1 MALFTARPET
11 RPHESARLAAP
22 GAALERANRTV
33 QRLTFSVH
41 GATDSDASGHPL
53 LHRAPRRPV
62 TGVQPVPGSAAPR
75 AATQGLRNRRQDT
88 VRSAFCSSKD
98 DGAGGKMPVQSSSS
112 ERGPAS
118 FTVQRVNP
126 WPNDRARLM
135 AKEAAIEQENRT
147 VRRLTF
153 PLHGATDNDA
163 SGHPF
168 LHRAP
173 RRPVT
178 GVQPVPGLAALR
190 AATRAMRSSRPG
202 AEHGPTDA
210 ALPLRGGGCV
220 TPPHWG
226 VTQSAAQVTTRPSTA
241 FRR

>member
-11 RPHESARLAAP
+11 RPHESASLAAP

-33 QRLTFSVH
+33 QWLTFPVH
-41 GATDSDASGHPL
+41 GATDSDALGHPF

-62 TGVQPVPGSAAPR
+62 TGVQLVLGPAAPR
-75 AATQGLRNRRQDT
+75 AATQNLRNRHQDT

-98 DGAGGKMPVQSSSS
+98 DGAGGKMPAPWSSP
-112 ERGPAS
+112 ERGHALS
-118 FTVQRVNP
+118 TVHPVTLWSRDPVDP
-126 WPNDRARLM
+126 L
-135 AKEAAIEQENRT
+135 AKGAALERENRT
-147 VRRLTF
+147 VKRVTF
-153 PLHGATDNDA
+153 SVHGATDNDA

-178 GVQPVPGLAALR
+178 GVQPVPALAALR

-202 AEHGPTDA
+202 AEHGPTYA
-210 ALPLRGGGCV
+210 ARPLRGGGCV

-226 VTQSAAQVTTRPSTA
+226 VTQSAAQVTTRPSSA

>member
-11 RPHESARLAAP
+11 RPYESARLAAL
-22 GAALERANRTV
+22 GAAPERANRTV

-41 GATDSDASGHPL
+41 GAARNDALGHPF
-53 LHRAPRRPV
+53 LHRVPGRRA
-62 TGVQPVPGSAAPR
+62 TGVQPVPGPAAPR
-75 AATQGLRNRRQDT
+75 AATQDLRNRRQDT
-88 VRSAFCSSKD
+88 VCSAFCSSRD
-98 DGAGGKMPVQSSSS
+98 DGAGGRMPAPLSSP
-112 ERGPAS
+112 ERGHAS

-126 WPNDRARLM
+126 WPNNRARLM
-135 AKEAAIEQENRT
+135 AKGAAPERQNRT
-147 VRRLTF
+147 VKRVTF
-153 PLHGATDNDA
+153 SLHGATDNDA

-178 GVQPVPGLAALR
+178 GVQPVPGPLALR
-190 AATRAMRSSRPG
+190 AATRVMRSSRPG
-202 AEHGPTDA
+202 AKHGPTHA

>member
-11 RPHESARLAAP
+11 RPYESASLAAP
-22 GAALERANRTV
+22 GAAPECANRTV

-41 GATDSDASGHPL
+41 GAIDSDALGHPF
-53 LHRAPRRPV
+53 LHRVPGRAA
-62 TGVQPVPGSAAPR
+62 TGVQPVPGPAARR

-98 DGAGGKMPVQSSSS
+98 DGTGAKLPVQSSGP

-126 WPNDRARLM
+126 WPNDRAGLM
-135 AKEAAIEQENRT
+135 AKGAAPERQNRT
-147 VRRLTF
+147 VKRMTF
-153 PLHGATDNDA
+153 SLHGADHNDA

-178 GVQPVPGLAALR
+178 GVQPVPGSLALR

-202 AEHGPTDA
+202 AKHGPTHA
-210 ALPLRGGGCV
+210 ALPHRGGGCV

-226 VTQSAAQVTTRPSTA
+226 VTQSAAQVITRPSIA